1 MPYKPVPRLKGFSY
15 RGLYCYSLTICT
27 QHRRRVFISR
37 EAVDLVL
44 LQLSQTASR
53 NHVAVIAYC
62 FMPDHLHLLVE
73 TTADDSN
80 LAEFV
85 RVFKQCSSYHWKTAF
100 GHVLWQ
106 RSYFEHV
113 LREGESP
120 VKAARYL
127 LGNPLRAGMVVS
139 VEDYPFLGSMTMS
152 VRDLLYSVSE
162 G

>member
-1 MPYKPVPRLKGFSY
+1 
-15 RGLYCYSLTICT
+15 
-27 QHRRRVFISR
+27 
-37 EAVDLVL
+37 
-44 LQLSQTASR
+44 
-53 NHVAVIAYC
+53 
-62 FMPDHLHLLVE
+62 MPDHLHLLVE
-73 TTADDSN
+73 TTTDASN
-80 LAEFV
+80 LQEFV
-85 RVFKQCSSYHWKTAF
+85 RVFKQCSSYHWKTVF

-127 LGNPLRAGMVVS
+127 LANPLRAGMVES